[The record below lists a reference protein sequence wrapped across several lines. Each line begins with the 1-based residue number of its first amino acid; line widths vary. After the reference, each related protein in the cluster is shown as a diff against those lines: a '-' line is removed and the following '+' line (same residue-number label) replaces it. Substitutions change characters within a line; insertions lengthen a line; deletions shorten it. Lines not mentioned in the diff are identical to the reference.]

1 MIELGY
7 QLQGDVG
14 YPTATHPRSQPLGAL
29 VTNSAERPASFGR
42 TIQAVRRA
50 RGVTQRQAA
59 AALGIDFTYLSKLE
73 NDRGEPPGEPL
84 VQRMAELYEAD
95 SEELLALAGKV
106 PAELRERASE
116 DRQFALL
123 LRRLPTLPADKLK
136 EIYKSAEVE
145 ES

>member
-1 MIELGY
+1 M
-7 QLQGDVG
+7 
-14 YPTATHPRSQPLGAL
+14 
-29 VTNSAERPASFGR
+29 
-42 TIQAVRRA
+42 
-50 RGVTQRQAA
+50 TQRQAA

-84 VQRMAELYEAD
+84 VQRMAELYDAD

-145 ES
+145 ET